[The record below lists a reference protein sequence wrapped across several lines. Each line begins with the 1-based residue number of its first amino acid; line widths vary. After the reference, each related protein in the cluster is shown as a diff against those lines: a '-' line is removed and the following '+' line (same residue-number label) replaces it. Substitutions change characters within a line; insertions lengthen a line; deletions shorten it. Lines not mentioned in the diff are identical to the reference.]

1 MLNLCQIPVYP
12 KVTYVITPV
21 RWPVRSSIFKHLG
34 DLSLVFFIL
43 FYEVREHQWY
53 KSDRARFLKKISK
66 VHKTGKN
73 PFGDIFDNFCPYL
86 CVFSSSGSETHAYT
100 VSQNSRMVARLYRIS
115 SLLARSSRFLLHSI
129 LKLPRVKLKNIGWE
143 ADYYLFIFSAFL
155 VCFHIMLVVMQL
167 SELHAFF
174 IRMYV

>member
-21 RWPVRSSIFKHLG
+21 RWPVRSSIFKDLG

-53 KSDRARFLKKISK
+53 KSDKARFLKKISK

-86 CVFSSSGSETHAYT
+86 CVFSSSGSATHAYT

-129 LKLPRVKLKNIGWE
+129 LFINGYVEEYTLQCVDMMN
-143 ADYYLFIFSAFL
+143 YLLWHGMTTVILFTKT
-155 VCFHIMLVVMQL
+155 
-167 SELHAFF
+167 
-174 IRMYV
+174 